1 MKKIKPV
8 MLALTCAAVLQF
20 GCKKQTT
27 IGSADNQL
35 ENIEKPVK
43 SASGGVQTMS
53 VLFNGDASNGSA
65 NVWKD
70 INIEG
75 TGTVTTVND
84 ETGTLTWKFLKPA
97 DSHRTEG
104 HGAKNY
110 EAQDGDEIYIGW
122 TSKIYMPTTLKT
134 DAIFQ
139 WKSYPTAG
147 SLQNHPLML
156 RTKSGN
162 LELQHFDD
170 NHVATVPWSTPLSV
184 NTWLKFVIRMKV
196 SRDPAIGYIEFW
208 YNGVKQT
215 LSNGSQRLYCRTLDV
230 DYCDPKWGVYGGD
243 ASQATHFVKKIRI
256 ANTYA
261 DAAQ

>member
-1 MKKIKPV
+1 MRTFKPV
-8 MLALTCAAVLQF
+8 ILALACATVMQY
-20 GCKKQTT
+20 GCKKQSTAET
-27 IGSADNQL
+27 LA
-35 ENIEKPVK
+35 EKIDKTAQQQNTP
-43 SASGGVQTMS
+43 SGGVQIMS

-84 ETGTLTWKFLKPA
+84 ETNTLTWKFLKPA

-134 DAIFQ
+134 EAIFQ

-147 SLQNHPLML
+147 SLHIN
-156 RTKSGN
+156 
-162 LELQHFDD
+162 
-170 NHVATVPWSTPLSV
+170 
-184 NTWLKFVIRMKV
+184 WLVLPGRRF
-196 SRDPAIGYIEFW
+196 
-208 YNGVKQT
+208 
-215 LSNGSQRLYCRTLDV
+215 C
-230 DYCDPKWGVYGGD
+230 
-243 ASQATHFVKKIRI
+243 
-256 ANTYA
+256 
-261 DAAQ
+261 

>member
-1 MKKIKPV
+1 MKTNHV
-8 MLALTCAAVLQF
+8 MIAVLMS
-20 GCKKQTT
+20 GGLLLSSCKKEKEPDAAQKDLA
-27 IGSADNQL
+27 GAAADVG
-35 ENIEKPVK
+35 I
-43 SASGGVQTMS
+43 MS
-53 VLFNGDASNGSA
+53 VLFNGDASNGSS
-65 NVWKD
+65 NVWKS

-84 ETGTLTWKFLKPA
+84 ETGTLTWKFLKPSG
-97 DSHRTEG
+97 SHRTEG

-122 TSKIYMPTTLKT
+122 TSKIYMPSTLKT
-134 DAIFQ
+134 DALFQ
-139 WKSYPTAG
+139 WKSYPTEG
-147 SLQNHPLML
+147 SLQNHPFMV
-156 RTKSGN
+156 RTKNGN

-170 NHVATVPWSTPLSV
+170 DHVASVPWSTPLSTS
-184 NTWLKFVIRMKV
+184 TWLKFVIRMKV
-196 SRDPAIGYIEFW
+196 SRDASVGFIEFW

-243 ASQATHFVKKIRI
+243 TSQVTHFVKKIRI
-256 ANTYA
+256 GSTYA